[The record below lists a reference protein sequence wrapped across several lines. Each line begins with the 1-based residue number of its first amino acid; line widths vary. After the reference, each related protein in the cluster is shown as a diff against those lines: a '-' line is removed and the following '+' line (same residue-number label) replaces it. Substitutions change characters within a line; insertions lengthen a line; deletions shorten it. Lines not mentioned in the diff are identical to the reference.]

1 MQPKVHASINDTG
14 RKLTTNIVDNVTNL
28 QLVSLTPEVKS
39 SHGFTLIVMMP
50 AANCRRSQQHQCLSR
65 QP

>member
-39 SHGFTLIVMMP
+39 SLGFTRTLFVVMP
-50 AANCRRSQQHQCLSR
+50 AANCRRSQ
-65 QP
+65 